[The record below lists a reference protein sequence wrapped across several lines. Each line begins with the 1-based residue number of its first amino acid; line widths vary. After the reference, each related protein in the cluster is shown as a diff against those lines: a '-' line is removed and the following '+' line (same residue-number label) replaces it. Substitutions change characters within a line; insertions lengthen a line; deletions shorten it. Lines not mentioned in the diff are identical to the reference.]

1 MKQFRSA
8 SQILFGFLPEQ
19 TVDLEG
25 KVWKI
30 TQWRRPLHRHIDD
43 TALRQELL
51 RLAAPWELRGTDNG
65 YCQQLR
71 QGWPIVVQSL
81 DRNNGVTAES
91 FPNTWKCKQCS
102 RLHTTFVA
110 QCQCGSRRV
119 GQLPFVGFHDCGAL
133 FEPSIPRCAN
143 HQQVMVILPGTSSA
157 REISFVCP
165 VCNRFLQQGFG
176 FSRCRCGGSGQ
187 IQYNVHRASAVYT
200 PRSVVLVNPPSPD
213 RVRRLAEAGGE
224 TRALSWA
231 LDGCSTK
238 RYDEV
243 EATRDSLAQDLIA
256 RGLPSDLV
264 GRIVRQA
271 EEEGALAPDRGL
283 GALAD
288 DRRREAGRA
297 AVTLAMALDVSR
309 TRIAELS
316 TRADGQWSELAKL
329 YKHTYPSEIARAGLD
344 AIELIDRFPILTG
357 NYAYTR
363 GDASPGN
370 AYLKPFAENRRY
382 VVYADVA
389 ETEALL
395 VKLQPSLVA
404 TWIEQRGIELPR
416 WTDERS
422 ARLSILSAIDIP
434 VPGSASAS
442 TPTVGEMMLRLVHS
456 YSHRFIR
463 RASVFAGIDR
473 NALSELLIPHHL
485 SFIVYAASRGDFVL
499 GGLQAVFESEL
510 HNLLR
515 EVVLGDHR
523 CALDPGCNHA
533 GGACMACLHIGEP
546 SCRYYNQYLDR
557 RTLFGATGYLRLAG
571 EPRGAFVD
579 SMVTTQG

>member
-1 MKQFRSA
+1 VKQFRSA

-51 RLAAPWELRGTDNG
+51 RLAAPWESQRTDNG
-65 YCQQLR
+65 YCQHLR
-71 QGWPIVVQSL
+71 QGRDIVVQSL
-81 DRNNGVTAES
+81 DRSNGVTAES
-91 FPNTWKCKQCS
+91 FPDTWKCKQCS

-110 QCQCGSRRV
+110 QCQCGSRRI
-119 GQLPFVGFHDCGAL
+119 GQLPFVGFHDCGAI
-133 FEPSIPRCAN
+133 FEPSIPKCPS
-143 HQQVMVILPGTSSA
+143 HQQVKVILPGTSSA

-165 VCNRFLQQGFG
+165 VCERLLQQGFG
-176 FSRCRCGGSGQ
+176 YVRCRCGGGQ
-187 IQYNVHRASAVYT
+187 IQFNVHRASSVFT

-231 LDGCSTK
+231 LDGCSTR

-243 EATRDSLAQDLIA
+243 GTTRDSLAHDLIA
-256 RGLPSDLV
+256 RGLPPDLV
-264 GRIVRQA
+264 ERMVRQA
-271 EEEGALAPDRGL
+271 EGEGALAPDGGF

-288 DRRREAGRA
+288 ERRLEAGRA

-309 TRIAELS
+309 IRL
-316 TRADGQWSELAKL
+316 ADLAAGANGQWSELANL
-329 YKHTYPSEIARAGLD
+329 YRHTYPSEITRAGLD
-344 AIELIDRFPILTG
+344 TIELIDRFPILTG

-363 GDASPGN
+363 GDSTPGK
-370 AYLKPFAENRRY
+370 AHLKPFTENRRY

-389 ETEALL
+389 ETEAVL

-404 TWIEQRGIELPR
+404 RWLVQRGLALPE

-422 ARLSILSAIDIP
+422 ARLSILSSIDVP
-434 VPGSASAS
+434 VPGSAVAS
-442 TPTVGEMMLRLVHS
+442 SPTVGEMVLRLVHS

-485 SFIVYAASRGDFVL
+485 SFIVYAAARGDFVL

-523 CALDPGCNHA
+523 CALDPGCTHA

-546 SCRYYNQYLDR
+546 SCRYYNQFLDR
-557 RTLFGATGYLRLAG
+557 GSLFGAAGYLQLAAG
-571 EPRGAFVD
+571 SRNH
-579 SMVTTQG
+579 